1 MWKKKF
7 VSIVLISFTLILGLT
22 LIFKHNLYSTTK
34 KNGSLNLTYIANEG
48 VLVASSDK
56 KVLIDALFDNPNPA
70 YPAPS
75 SEILEKMYSHQ
86 PPFNSIDLVLITH
99 NHPDHMS
106 IIPVI
111 QFMKKNPGTKLIA
124 PIDAVN
130 ALQVSG
136 SHWEIIRDRM
146 VSLDIK
152 INTSQEISINGINLK
167 IFRTLHS
174 GDLENPWNLMYMLKL
189 GDRTVFHEG
198 DSDGKLETF
207 SQLRLTNT
215 EVDLALVHFWFPLH
229 PVGEKLIQEYLKPKH
244 IGLIHLPLRLYEDA
258 PGKIAMIKNNYPDIF
273 LLKDMLE
280 QKVVY

>member
-1 MWKKKF
+1 MRKKKF
-7 VSIVLISFTLILGLT
+7 LPTVLISFALILGFTIVL
-22 LIFKHNLYSTTK
+22 KVNLYSTAI
-34 KNGSLNLTYIANEG
+34 KNESLYLTFIANEG

-56 KVLIDALFDNPNPA
+56 KVMIDALFDNPNPA

-75 SEILEKMYSHQ
+75 SEILERMYAGL
-86 PPFNSIDLVLITH
+86 PPFDRIDLILITH

-111 QFMKKNPGTKLIA
+111 QFMKKNPGTMLVA
-124 PIDAVN
+124 PIDAVK

-136 SHWEIIRDRM
+136 SHWELIRDRV

-152 INTSQEISINGINLK
+152 VNTSQEISVNGIDLK

-207 SQLRLTNT
+207 TQLGLKNT
-215 EVDLALVHFWFPLH
+215 EVDLALVHFWLPLH
-229 PVGEKLIQEYLKPKH
+229 PVGEKLIRESLKPKH

-258 PGKIAMIKNNYPDIF
+258 PGKIDMIKNSYPDIF
-273 LLKDMLE
+273 LLKDSME
-280 QKVVY
+280 QKVIY